1 MKVLNSKLQ
10 EGIDY
15 YIDEQTGY
23 FVFTALYLSQRG
35 KCCGNGCKHC
45 CFYPRHT
52 KGSINTKFKDKKV

>member
-1 MKVLNSKLQ
+1 MKVLNSKLK

-35 KCCGNGCKHC
+35 KCCGNKCKEC
-45 CFYPRHT
+45 PYYPKWV
-52 KGSINTKFKDKKV
+52 KGNNNSIEQE

>member
-1 MKVLNSKLQ
+1 MKKKLE

-35 KCCGNGCKHC
+35 VCCGNKCKEC
-45 CFYPRHT
+45 CYDPKWT
-52 KGSINTKFKDKKV
+52 KGNKNLEKPE